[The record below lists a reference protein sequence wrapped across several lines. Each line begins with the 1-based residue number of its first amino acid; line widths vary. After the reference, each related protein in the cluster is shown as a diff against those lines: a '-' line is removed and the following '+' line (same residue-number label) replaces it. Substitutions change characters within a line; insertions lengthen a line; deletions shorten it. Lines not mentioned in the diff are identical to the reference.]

1 MVASGAHP
9 SAFWPGVVGLN
20 RPDVLKVP
28 RAHPDAQGGVE
39 EVLGAMSEDRRHAV
53 LDLQYADA
61 VAGSTLVRRD
71 LVRVEVRLRP
81 GVRQQDGA
89 EGAVLAGGQGHR
101 VHDRPG
107 HGVGK
112 LPAVVGLV
120 DGSDY
125 PVFCVLPG
133 GPSRFVAFPRADEIN
148 GE

>member
-89 EGAVLAGGQGHR
+89 EGAVLSGGQGHR

-107 HGVGK
+107 HDVGK
-112 LPAVVGLV
+112 VAAVVGLV

-125 PVFCVLPG
+125 PVLLMLARRSLRG
-133 GPSRFVAFPRADEIN
+133 LAFQRA
-148 GE
+148 G